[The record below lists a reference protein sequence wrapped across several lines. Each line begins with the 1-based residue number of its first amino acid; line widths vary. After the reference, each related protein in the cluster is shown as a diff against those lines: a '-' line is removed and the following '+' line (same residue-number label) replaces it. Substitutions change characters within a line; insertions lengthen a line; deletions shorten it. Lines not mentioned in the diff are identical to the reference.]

1 MKRFQ
6 SIGALLSII
15 TAVLVLLLVSVFANS
30 ARQAYDR
37 RQAATRTLFSV
48 RLVHDLSVAVDEL
61 HKEQGRARTALSAPG
76 KPTPSMLAELAGLH
90 AASVNSIA
98 QALRDFNIAAP
109 GQSQAIVHVV
119 QARQAYDRQFARVAA
134 GLASPQSERPAGL
147 AENWS
152 DTLNRLTDAIQI
164 PADDRLAAIGYTD
177 PFNSEMARVI
187 RIVRILRQV
196 AGINRRMVGE
206 AVVSGKSPS
215 AALLHDLAEQDGRF
229 NQPWSALD
237 DDTALPDFPSALTG
251 SIAGAR
257 RAYIGE
263 TRRQRDQILE
273 GLAQGTPSMTVR
285 GWMKASDVGLSA
297 LGAISDQALALAQAH
312 VEKDLDIANREF
324 SLALFL
330 MLISISLASLT
341 AVFVNLRV
349 IAPLRSIVE
358 TMAAV
363 GGGDLDRAIPFTS
376 RPDEIGEFARAL
388 CLFRDSTLEKKYLE
402 EELHHVQ
409 VARETAEAANRVKSE
424 FLANMSHELRTP
436 LNAILGFSDLM
447 KSQIF
452 GPIAAQ
458 YGEYAGLIH
467 ESGEHLLNLVSDL
480 LDIAKIEAGK
490 FTLSFQN
497 VELVEAMEY
506 CVSLVKRRAQERGVI
521 LSLKPPSSKLA
532 FSADP
537 RGFRQILI
545 NLLSNA
551 IKFTRKG
558 GRVNLAALREGEL
571 LKIVVSDSGIGMSQ
585 SLLARIGQPF
595 EQASN
600 DPAHAREGTGL
611 GLSLVRAIV
620 AQHGGTFEIQ
630 SQEGVGTTVT
640 VILPLSQQARA
651 AAA

>member
-1 MKRFQ
+1 M
-6 SIGALLSII
+6 
-15 TAVLVLLLVSVFANS
+15 
-30 ARQAYDR
+30 
-37 RQAATRTLFSV
+37 
-48 RLVHDLSVAVDEL
+48 
-61 HKEQGRARTALSAPG
+61 
-76 KPTPSMLAELAGLH
+76 
-90 AASVNSIA
+90 
-98 QALRDFNIAAP
+98 
-109 GQSQAIVHVV
+109 
-119 QARQAYDRQFARVAA
+119 
-134 GLASPQSERPAGL
+134 
-147 AENWS
+147 
-152 DTLNRLTDAIQI
+152 
-164 PADDRLAAIGYTD
+164 AAIAYLD
-177 PFNSEMARVI
+177 PFNNELVRVI
-187 RIVRILRQV
+187 RLVRTLRQV
-196 AGINRRMVGE
+196 AGIGRRMVGE
-206 AVVSGKSPS
+206 AIAGGRPPSPL
-215 AALLHDLAEQDGRF
+215 LLHDLAEQDGRF

-237 DDTALPDFPSALTG
+237 DDTASPDFPPALKK
-251 SIAGAR
+251 SVDAAR
-257 RAYIGE
+257 DAYLV
-263 TRRQRDQILE
+263 TMRRQRDQIMNRLVM
-273 GLAQGTPSMTVR
+273 GASPMTGR
-285 GWMKASDVGLSA
+285 DWMKASDAGLNT
-297 LGAISDQALALAQAH
+297 LGAVSDQALMLAQQH
-312 VEKDLDIANREF
+312 VENDLEIANREF
-324 SLALFL
+324 SVALLL

-363 GGGDLDRAIPFTS
+363 GGGDLARAIPFTS

-388 CLFRDSTLEKKYLE
+388 CLFRDGTLEKQYLE
-402 EELHHVQ
+402 EELHQVQ

-447 KSQIF
+447 KSHIF
-452 GPIAAQ
+452 GPLTAQ
-458 YGEYAGLIH
+458 YTEYAALIH

-490 FTLSFQN
+490 FTLSFQT

-506 CVSLVKRRAQERGVI
+506 CASLVKRRAQERGVI
-521 LSLKPPSSKLA
+521 LTVRAPSSKLA

-558 GRVNLAALREGEL
+558 GRVDIAAVVDDGLVR
-571 LKIVVSDSGIGMSQ
+571 IVVSDSGIGMSE
-585 SLLARIGQPF
+585 SLLARVGQPF

-620 AQHGGTFEIQ
+620 AQHGGSFAIQ

-640 VILPLSQQARA
+640 VILPLSQEARA